1 MEGNKFFKTKN
12 KKKFFRQIFFFEEFF
27 LVMLCAM
34 KQDSLPHQHL
44 VCDSVV
50 GGLKY
55 EESHIFY
62 GKESQI
68 IVVKF
73 VFFFSH
79 RLFSSSHILDE
90 LFQQLT
96 FNKHSFFGYKKLNIF
111 LMKVL
116 DLNIIIIF

>member
-79 RLFSSSHILDE
+79 GLFSSSHILDE

-96 FNKHSFFGYKKLNIF
+96 LNKHSFFGYKKLNIF
-111 LMKVL
+111 
-116 DLNIIIIF
+116 